1 LATKIGNVKDVMLPS
16 KGTLHLRLVTTLRSK
31 DFGLQVRV
39 FLKENKSKILHPLMK
54 KICFATN
61 NLNKIVEVQQ
71 LIGNQIAL
79 VSLEQIGCSIE
90 LPETKDT
97 IPDNSAQK
105 AEYVWENFGVACFAD
120 DSGLEVEALGGAPGV
135 FSARYAGVPQNDM
148 ANIRLLLQNLTN
160 QTNRKARFR
169 TCITLVTK
177 HGKWQFEG
185 IVQGLITQ
193 ELRGNNGFGYD
204 PIFVPDGYEQTFA
217 EMDIQQKNKISH
229 RAIAV
234 KKLVDFLQKKP
245 NLL

>member
-1 LATKIGNVKDVMLPS
+1 
-16 KGTLHLRLVTTLRSK
+16 
-31 DFGLQVRV
+31 
-39 FLKENKSKILHPLMK
+39 
-54 KICFATN
+54 
-61 NLNKIVEVQQ
+61 
-71 LIGNQIAL
+71 
-79 VSLEQIGCSIE
+79 
-90 LPETKDT
+90 
-97 IPDNSAQK
+97 
-105 AEYVWENFGVACFAD
+105 
-120 DSGLEVEALGGAPGV
+120 
-135 FSARYAGVPQNDM
+135 M
-148 ANIRLLLQNLTN
+148 ANIQLLLQNLTN